1 MDEQHSRSQRKFGAA
16 PYCTCT
22 FLNEDS
28 LICMM
33 ISVDDNAVEK
43 SKVKTKAG
51 EPAKSKA
58 KVSHCEGMKAI
69 VDAFKKSN
77 STLEHF
83 CTDQSS
89 DGSADAEQYFRSVWK
104 NYKPSYDIWHKV
116 KEFDGLWKTLCTKRE
131 CLRGMFLSSNVRILF
146 VLISSN

>member
-69 VDAFKKSN
+69 VDAFKKSD

-131 CLRGMFLSSNVRILF
+131 CLRGVFISSNVRILLF
-146 VLISSN
+146 